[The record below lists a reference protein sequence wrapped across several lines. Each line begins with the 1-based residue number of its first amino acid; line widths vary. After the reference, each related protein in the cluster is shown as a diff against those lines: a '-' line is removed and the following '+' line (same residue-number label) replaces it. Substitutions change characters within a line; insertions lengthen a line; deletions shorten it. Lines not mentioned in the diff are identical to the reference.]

1 MRRAVPDLSTTQLA
15 AGGLATLAAAVGASF
30 LGVYGTI
37 IGAAFMSVA
46 STAGAAVCKHF
57 LDQGRTRLKERAHP
71 HGAGDAAGARAAA
84 DRATSADPTRTVVW
98 PGGYDGG
105 FGGGFDGDGDPGA
118 TRFDLPPD
126 VTRADRSPAETVADD
141 LAAAAA
147 GGAGGGAGRDA
158 AWRDAFR
165 STLDWAR
172 RRWAVLA
179 VSSVA
184 VFAVVM
190 AGITVIEKITD
201 RPASGWVGANDGRGT
216 TWGNLGNGGG
226 GSGETPAETPSP
238 EGTRETSRPSDGP
251 SSGPDAPESPAPGPS
266 REPTSGP
273 TGDPGPGAPSQEPT
287 SGPTAPPT
295 PQPTQPTGPG
305 GGEQDGGGS
314 GSTPDPQAAP
324 GAG

>member
-1 MRRAVPDLSTTQLA
+1 MRRAVPDLSTTQLV

-37 IGAAFMSVA
+37 VGAAFMSVA

-57 LDQGRTRLKERAHP
+57 LDQGREQLKERSHP
-71 HGAGDAAGARAAA
+71 HGAGAAGEARAAA
-84 DRATSADPTRTVVW
+84 ERATDADPTRTVVW
-98 PGGYDGG
+98 PGGFDGG
-105 FGGGFDGDGDPGA
+105 GDPSA

-126 VTRADRSPAETVADD
+126 VTRVDRSPAETVADD
-141 LAAAAA
+141 LAAAATA
-147 GGAGGGAGRDA
+147 SGGVGPEGRSPRDA

-190 AGITVIEKITD
+190 AGITVMEKITD

-216 TWGNLGNGGG
+216 TWGNLGGGNGGG
-226 GSGETPAETPSP
+226 GGGTPTESPSP
-238 EGTRETSRPSDGP
+238 EGTQDDTSRPGDDP
-251 SSGPDAPESPAPGPS
+251 SSGPDAPTSPAPRPS
-266 REPTSGP
+266 QEPTSGT
-273 TGDPGPGAPSQEPT
+273 TGEPRPEQPSQEPT
-287 SGPTAPPT
+287 SGPTAPST
-295 PQPTQPTGPG
+295 PQPTRPTGPG

-314 GSTPDPQAAP
+314 GATSDPQAAP
-324 GAG
+324 GAE